1 MSEKTIENNKVSVIG
16 KIVSDFTFSHEV
28 FGEGFYLVDLEVNR
42 LSDQADVIPLMV
54 SERLVD
60 VTENYQGCT
69 VEAIGQFRSYNRHEG
84 SRNRLVLSVFVR
96 EIHFMEEFTDYTKTE
111 NSSWKGN
118 CGYPA
123 GGKPSIWQ
131 IRLHTMYR
139 LGQKCQICV

>member
-96 EIHFMEEFTDYTKTE
+96 SFWTAISARLQST
-111 NSSWKGN
+111 
-118 CGYPA
+118 
-123 GGKPSIWQ
+123 GKLLLEGKLRISCW
-131 IRLHTMYR
+131 R
-139 LGQKCQICV
+139 